1 MKNFDLVVIGSGPGG
16 YVSAIRAAQLGKK
29 VAVVEKNKIGGT
41 CLHVGCIPSKTFLEF
56 GSAVEKM
63 KQVQA
68 WGITSSN
75 ITLDATKMT
84 QRKNE
89 VVQTLT
95 GGVEG
100 LLQKNKITYF
110 HGEAR
115 VNDDLSVVIGKETIQ
130 AKDILL
136 ATGSTPFVPS
146 IKGLETIDYMTTDTF
161 FDMETLPKRLCII
174 GGGVISVELATA
186 MAALEVKVTIV
197 EVANDILLT
206 EDEDARHVVKKHLQ
220 QQKIDIITKAD
231 IKEVQRNKVKLA
243 NTDIGFDQLLIATGR
258 KPVTNIAK
266 DLGLKMDDSNTFIKV
281 DKTFETNKHHVYAIG
296 DVIGGY
302 QLAHAAS
309 AEGIYVAHK
318 LAGEKTTKVKSTN
331 IPRCVYTFP
340 EIATIG
346 LSEKAAKEAGYNVKV
361 THSPLSSNGKALA
374 TGSVDGFVKII
385 TETKYNEILGAV
397 VVAENATEL
406 IGSINGVKFAE
417 GTVTELANAIWA
429 HPTVSEAIGESAEAL
444 YNQAIHM

>member
-1 MKNFDLVVIGSGPGG
+1 KNFDLVVIGSGPGG

-281 DKTFETNKHHVYAIG
+281 DKTFETN
-296 DVIGGY
+296 
-302 QLAHAAS
+302 
-309 AEGIYVAHK
+309 
-318 LAGEKTTKVKSTN
+318 
-331 IPRCVYTFP
+331 
-340 EIATIG
+340 
-346 LSEKAAKEAGYNVKV
+346 
-361 THSPLSSNGKALA
+361 
-374 TGSVDGFVKII
+374 
-385 TETKYNEILGAV
+385 
-397 VVAENATEL
+397 
-406 IGSINGVKFAE
+406 
-417 GTVTELANAIWA
+417 
-429 HPTVSEAIGESAEAL
+429 
-444 YNQAIHM
+444 